1 MIDKLEMFLAVTKEQ
16 HFGRAA
22 ATLGITQPTLSAGI
36 KQLEEQLGVLLIF
49 RGSRFGGLTPEGQ
62 SALIW
67 ARRIVGDTRQLREE
81 MRATRHGLTGR
92 LRIAAIPTALT
103 WAAKL
108 SARFGA
114 VHPKVSFTILS
125 RTSIDILQ
133 MIDDLDIDA
142 GISYLDNEPLGKVS
156 TVPLYEERYMLVC
169 GEETEFAD
177 RRSMAWSDLDGQ
189 RLCLL
194 TSDMQNR
201 RIINR
206 NLATAGVTPL
216 AMVESTSTVVL
227 VSHVVAGGWLT
238 ILPED
243 IAIFLSQ
250 GKALRVV
257 PMQGEGSTHAVGLVA
272 PWREPHTPVLNALL
286 TEARRMGAHRMRA
299 QKRSRANR

>member
-1 MIDKLEMFLAVTKEQ
+1 MIDKLEMFLAVTKEG

-22 ATLGITQPTLSAGI
+22 ASLGITQPTLSAGI

-49 RGSRFGGLTPEGQ
+49 RGSRYGGLTPEGQ

-81 MRATRHGLTGR
+81 MRATRHGLSGR

-114 VHPKVSFTILS
+114 MHPNVSFTILS

-156 TVPLYEERYMLVC
+156 TVPLYDERYMLVC
-169 GEETEFAD
+169 GEETEFAK
-177 RRSMAWSDLDGQ
+177 RTSMAWADLDGQ

-243 IAIFLSQ
+243 IAIFLAQ

-257 PMQGEGSTHAVGLVA
+257 PMQGEDSTHAVGLVA
-272 PWREPHTPVLNALL
+272 PWREPHTPVLEALL
-286 TEARRMGAHRMRA
+286 TEARRMGARRMRT
-299 QKRSRANR
+299 KK

>member
-1 MIDKLEMFLAVTKEQ
+1 MIDKLEMFLAVTKEG

-22 ATLGITQPTLSAGI
+22 ASLGITQPTLSAGI

-49 RGSRFGGLTPEGQ
+49 RGSRYGGLTPEGQ

-81 MRATRHGLTGR
+81 MRATRHGLSGR

-114 VHPKVSFTILS
+114 MHPNVSFTILS

-156 TVPLYEERYMLVC
+156 TVPLYDERYMLVC
-169 GEETEFAD
+169 GEETEFAK
-177 RRSMAWSDLDGQ
+177 RTSMAWADLDGQ

-243 IAIFLSQ
+243 IAIFLAQ

-257 PMQGEGSTHAVGLVA
+257 PMQGEDSTHAVGLVA
-272 PWREPHTPVLNALL
+272 PWREPHTPVLEALL
-286 TEARRMGAHRMRA
+286 TEARRMGARRMRA
-299 QKRSRANR
+299 KK

>member
-1 MIDKLEMFLAVTKEQ
+1 MIDKLEMFLAVTKEG

-22 ATLGITQPTLSAGI
+22 ASLGITQPTLSAGI

-49 RGSRFGGLTPEGQ
+49 RGSRYGGLTPEGQ

-81 MRATRHGLTGR
+81 MRATRHGLSGR

-114 VHPKVSFTILS
+114 MHPNVSFTILS

-156 TVPLYEERYMLVC
+156 TVPLYDERYMLVC
-169 GEETEFAD
+169 GEETEFAK
-177 RRSMAWSDLDGQ
+177 RTSMAWADLDGQ

-227 VSHVVAGGWLT
+227 VSHVIAGGWLT

-243 IAIFLSQ
+243 IAIFLAQ

-257 PMQGEGSTHAVGLVA
+257 PMQGEDSTHAVGLVA
-272 PWREPHTPVLNALL
+272 PWREPHTPVLEALL
-286 TEARRMGAHRMRA
+286 TEARRMGARRMRM
-299 QKRSRANR
+299 KK